1 MKERKITINGTN
13 QQVTIT
19 SEQAMEYRF
28 IAADADGELW
38 LYEKKP
44 KPDSINR
51 MSFSPVP
58 LSDCDQHGE
67 YINIE
72 ADEWIQSAT
81 PISIVFD
88 PDAMAEAVRSLIAT
102 RLIRHLDKPDFKK
115 LLAEVTAL
123 IKAGN

>member
-88 PDAMAEAVRSLIAT
+88 PDAMADAIAA
-102 RLIRHLDKPDFKK
+102 LIRGRTVSDD